1 MVVDGDD
8 GDHGNHLV
16 FEERHADGRE
26 ESLASLHLFYTCV
39 RIVCRYHRGA
49 AVQCVKQKGGSSC
62 SILDLVKQLWQV
74 RGMLLQ
80 EDAWLVVPGQHE

>member
-1 MVVDGDD
+1 MCSYSVPVP
-8 GDHGNHLV
+8 
-16 FEERHADGRE
+16 
-26 ESLASLHLFYTCV
+26 
-39 RIVCRYHRGA
+39 RGA
-49 AVQCVKQKGGSSC
+49 AVQCVKQKGGSLC

>member
-39 RIVCRYHRGA
+39 RIVCPYHGA
-49 AVQCVKQKGGSSC
+49 PQSS
-62 SILDLVKQLWQV
+62 V
-74 RGMLLQ
+74 
-80 EDAWLVVPGQHE
+80 

>member
-1 MVVDGDD
+1 MVVDGDH

-39 RIVCRYHRGA
+39 PIVYLYHRGT
-49 AVQCVKQKGGSSC
+49 CVEQKGGSSR
-62 SILDLVKQLWQV
+62 SILDLVKQQWQV

-80 EDAWLVVPGQHE
+80 EDAWLVVPG